1 MAELQLLL
9 MPKYNLRGSPIIVRD
24 LKTNV
29 ITIQYVKKRI
39 TQPAILRK
47 RRKERFE
54 YPPSRTLFNFFK
66 KMATKEEVQAL
77 YDEMDQLKFIVEQIQ
92 QERYN
97 ETMMMVTNMQLLID
111 EVKTLRER
119 VEYLSKNTTPPLME
133 QWHIDT
139 EDLVPPFTPTT
150 QDLFEQ
156 LEESITIKD

>member
-1 MAELQLLL
+1 
-9 MPKYNLRGSPIIVRD
+9 
-24 LKTNV
+24 
-29 ITIQYVKKRI
+29 
-39 TQPAILRK
+39 
-47 RRKERFE
+47 
-54 YPPSRTLFNFFK
+54 
-66 KMATKEEVQAL
+66 MATKEEVQAL

-119 VEYLSKNTTPPLME
+119 VEYLSKNSAPPLME